1 MRCHA
6 DAAFSNVGELRSAFT
21 LYDLDRDG
29 YITAQEL
36 KSVMLSTGEDLSD
49 KDAQVMIDMADADG
63 DGRVSFEEF
72 KRFLSD

>member
-1 MRCHA
+1 
-6 DAAFSNVGELRSAFT
+6 
-21 LYDLDRDG
+21 
-29 YITAQEL
+29 
-36 KSVMLSTGEDLSD
+36 MLSTGEDLSD